1 MSLAERGIFLG
12 GKLWVREIRKLS
24 KKWHQISIIS
34 TDFFSEAA
42 QIASN
47 MFARWS
53 QENFFK
59 YMRENYNLD
68 RLIDYQ
74 TEDVPGT
81 VKVINP
87 AYRDY
92 SSRIRGI
99 AAILARKKAAFG
111 SVQ

>member
-1 MSLAERGIFLG
+1 MFEGHNRLLDKRHEWKPVFSYHERGGSRFTSGL
-12 GKLWVREIRKLS
+12 
-24 KKWHQISIIS
+24 
-34 TDFFSEAA
+34 
-42 QIASN
+42 
-47 MFARWS
+47 
-53 QENFFK
+53 
-59 YMRENYNLD
+59 RENYNLD

-87 AYRDY
+87 AYPDY

-111 SVQ
+111 SLNLVKEISKESIRNTKRKKYN